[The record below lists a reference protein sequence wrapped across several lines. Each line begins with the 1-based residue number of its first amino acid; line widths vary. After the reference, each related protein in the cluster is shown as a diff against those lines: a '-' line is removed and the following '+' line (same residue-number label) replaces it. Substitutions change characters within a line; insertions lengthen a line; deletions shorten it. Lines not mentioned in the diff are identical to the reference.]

1 MGQSQEG
8 VNVRNP
14 STANLGVS
22 SVDRYGTLVYAQGE
36 QNPANTATL
45 SSPYDF
51 SIGQN
56 QNLMNGFFT
65 RLAVSEVQFRWTMP
79 TLTSRNNK
87 IYITSGGTDY
97 LITVPEGW
105 YDIGA
110 GASSDMVAPKMECN
124 RIHQR
129 GFLVTRRFR
138 RGLVCRKDE
147 H

>member
-22 SVDRYGTLVYAQGE
+22 SIDRYGTNVYVQGE

-110 GASSDMVAPKMECN
+110 GASSAGNLAYAFQQQVIGDYEFNHQSLTANKLLCN
-124 RIHQR
+124 
-129 GFLVTRRFR
+129 L
-138 RGLVCRKDE
+138 
-147 H
+147 